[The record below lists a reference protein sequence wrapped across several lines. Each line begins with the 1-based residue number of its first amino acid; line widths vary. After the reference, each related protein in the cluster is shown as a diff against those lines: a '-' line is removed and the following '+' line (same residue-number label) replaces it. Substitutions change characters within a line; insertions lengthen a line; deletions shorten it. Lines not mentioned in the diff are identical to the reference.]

1 MTFPKRQRLLAAMQL
16 LMLLTIAPP
25 IQPAKAHPVG
35 SSDYVQCAAML
46 HTKSA
51 LMDEMETAVDRAL
64 QSTQRDSAGRAAAAP
79 YEERIQ
85 RIDADYAAAGCP

>member
-46 HTKSA
+46 HTK
-51 LMDEMETAVDRAL
+51 TGGV
-64 QSTQRDSAGRAAAAP
+64 
-79 YEERIQ
+79 
-85 RIDADYAAAGCP
+85 